1 MNMDEHEGIHVHP
14 SIYSWYK
21 DGKKIH
27 SHTTIANSNMKET
40 EIELVVHEIKQTR
53 I

>member
-1 MNMDEHEGIHVHP
+1 MDEHEGIHVHP

-21 DGKKIH
+21 DGKKW
-27 SHTTIANSNMKET
+27 SIAIQPFNSNMEET